1 MQIDSNIVKAIE
13 KYLNEN
19 ELMAMDLAASLGVSP
34 ATMTKWR
41 KVGNGI
47 TDQKW
52 DALFPLIKKYLPAER
67 IYIDTAGVEQYSS
80 AVQKESAYSFDPK
93 YVPAMIPLFSTDDLA
108 EYDNM
113 LESAMQFGKR
123 TQAKQIEY
131 RAKHPNKQGVFAL
144 RLDNDDFA
152 PVMPSGS
159 TIFACTSE
167 TPVTGSVIVFK
178 NAAGL
183 VTIGRYQQKQSNFR
197 ITTLDSRSQLVQ
209 GKISEAR
216 SIITW
221 AFPVLFY
228 EVVTF

>member
-1 MQIDSNIVKAIE
+1 MQVDSNIVKALD
-13 KYLNEN
+13 KYLRDNQI
-19 ELMAMDLAASLGVSP
+19 MAMDLASSLGVSP
-34 ATMTKWR
+34 ATITKWR
-41 KVGNGI
+41 KIGNGI

-52 DALFPLIKKYLPAER
+52 DVLFPLLKKYLPVER
-67 IYIDTAGVEQYSS
+67 IYINTAGVEQYSS

-113 LESAMQFGKR
+113 LESATQFGKR

-144 RLDNDDFA
+144 KVGNNDLA
-152 PVMPSGS
+152 PVLPENS
-159 TIFACTSE
+159 TLFACTSD
-167 TPVTGSVIVFK
+167 TPISGNIVIFK
-178 NAAGL
+178 TTDNT
-183 VTIGRYQQKQSNFR
+183 VRIGRYEQNNSNFR
-197 ITTLDSRSQLVQ
+197 IMAVGGNKQIAT

-216 SIITW
+216 TIIAW
-221 AFPVLFY
+221 VFPVLFY